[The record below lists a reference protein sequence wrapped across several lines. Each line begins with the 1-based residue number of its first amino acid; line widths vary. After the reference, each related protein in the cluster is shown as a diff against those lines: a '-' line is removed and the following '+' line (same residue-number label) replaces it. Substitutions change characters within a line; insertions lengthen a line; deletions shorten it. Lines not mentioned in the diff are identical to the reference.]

1 MPEVT
6 ITIGGRNFVVACQ
19 EGEEAFLET
28 AAGMLDTEAQALS
41 DQVGR
46 VPEERMLLMAGLMLA
61 DRTAS
66 VVDRVREMESK
77 LAESEAALEAL
88 RNAPEPEARQV
99 EVPVVPVALTEAL
112 AETAARAEAL
122 AAQIGDKLSSERAAP
137 SDQ

>member
-19 EGEEAFLET
+19 DGEEAFLET

-66 VVDRVREMESK
+66 VEDRVREMESK

-122 AAQIGDKLSSERAAP
+122 AAQIDDKLSSERAAP

>member
-6 ITIGGRNFVVACQ
+6 ISIGGRNFVVACQ
-19 EGEEAFLET
+19 VGEEAFLET

-41 DQVGR
+41 NQVGR

-66 VVDRVREMESK
+66 VEDRVRDMESK
-77 LAESEAALEAL
+77 LAETEAALEAL

-99 EVPVVPVALTEAL
+99 EVPIVPVALTEAL

-122 AAQIGDKLSSERAAP
+122 AAQIDEKLAAEGAAP